1 MKAESKQDMT
11 ALLNWAVENNSIL
24 ICVLKEGLSQTCH
37 LHLSNP
43 VLYTKIEFRP
53 NFYYDGYYSGPM
65 FYPNGKS
72 QGLREFDAA
81 SFESIVCLGEV

>member
-1 MKAESKQDMT
+1 MKAESKEDIA
-11 ALLNWAVENNSIL
+11 ALLNRALESNNIL

-43 VLYTKIEFRP
+43 VIHTKIEFRP
-53 NFYYDGYYSGPM
+53 HFYYEGYYSGPM

-72 QGLREFDAA
+72 QGLMDFDAA
-81 SFESIVCLGEV
+81 SFESIVYLGET